1 MHGEKG
7 KPRKTEKNE
16 KEELTDEIDGE
27 EHKCR

>member
-1 MHGEKG
+1 MVKKENQEKQ
-7 KPRKTEKNE
+7 KKNE